1 MPNPK
6 DPSAP
11 PMTVRLSIP
20 ALTKELQGGTQ
31 MRLAKSARGAFVV
44 VLGLACIGM
53 TLIPAFAEEPY
64 TAQIDALRKS
74 LEKYQDYKVAVRDL
88 YLSTVGCVHYSGEK
102 IAHHM
107 EYPKG
112 AMGVHFVNV
121 MVQGAPDPMKPNVL
135 IYEPVG
141 KELKLVAVEWLV
153 PLTPDTKER
162 PSLFG
167 EAFMGPME
175 GHEPLIPK
183 DFVHYDLHAWLFKD
197 NPLGLFSPTNP
208 EVSCEHY
215 DFSLLEAP
223 TKMVAGP

>member
-1 MPNPK
+1 M
-6 DPSAP
+6 S
-11 PMTVRLSIP
+11 
-20 ALTKELQGGTQ
+20 
-31 MRLAKSARGAFVV
+31 KSARYAFVA
-44 VLGLACIGM
+44 VLGLA
-53 TLIPAFAEEPY
+53 LIAAALRSAAAQEPY
-64 TAQIDALRKS
+64 TAQLEALRKS

-102 IAHHM
+102 IPHHM

-121 MVQGAPDPMKPNVL
+121 TVQGPPDPMKPNVL

-153 PLTPDTKER
+153 PLTADTRQR

-167 EAFMGPME
+167 QAFMGPME

-183 DFVHYDLHAWLFKD
+183 EFVHYDLHAWLFKN
-197 NPLGLFSPTNP
+197 NPLGLFAPTNP
-208 EVSCEHY
+208 DVNCMGY
-215 DFSLLEAP
+215 DFGLLEAP
-223 TKMVAGP
+223 TKHVHGP